1 VARLK
6 NSVEKNAMTALDVF
20 ALIVLIVLFA
30 AGLVIWAMLGAYPG
44 KIARERK
51 HPQADAI
58 AMCGWWGVI
67 TLGIL
72 TPLAFIW
79 AYSNPDYTLRGNP
92 KSEPAIEESSEE
104 EAAS

>member
-1 VARLK
+1 
-6 NSVEKNAMTALDVF
+6 MTGVDIF
-20 ALIVLIVLFA
+20 ALIVIIVLVA
-30 AGLVIWAMLGAYPG
+30 ACLGIWGMLGADPG
-44 KIARERK
+44 KIARVRN

-67 TLGIL
+67 TMGIL

-79 AYSNPDYTLRGNP
+79 ADSNPDYPLRGNP
-92 KSEPAIEESSEE
+92 KGESALAPEETSEV

>member
-1 VARLK
+1 
-6 NSVEKNAMTALDVF
+6 MTGLDIF
-20 ALIVLIVLFA
+20 ALIVIIVLVGTA
-30 AGLVIWAMLGAYPG
+30 IAIWAILGAYPG
-44 KIARERK
+44 KIARQRN

-67 TLGIL
+67 TMGIL

-79 AYSNPDYTLRGNP
+79 AYSNPEYTLQGRP
-92 KSEPAIEESSEE
+92 KSEPATEEASEE